1 MRASSEARKAQRA
14 QRHYEAALASWSA
27 EDAELRQLVERARTY
42 DGSADVSTPLNLKRD
57 ERVFY
62 ALTGAGL
69 METRSGP
76 RQWQGGYSGFSFR
89 VTKRIRYH
97 VGGTRGT
104 SVQGDDQTK
113 LIDTGTATITNQR
126 IVFQGQKQAREWTY
140 SKLLGYQ
147 HDQHSPWTPIQ
158 VSNRQRVSGIR
169 YDANAA
175 AAFQFNLALAL
186 ATFNNTRDQFASG
199 LAKELEEHQAQKPV
213 APAAAVSAAGTSAPL
228 AAGAAAPSSGSDAG
242 TKASGGFRAVAA
254 YKRAPLWARIAIP
267 VVAALVVIG
276 VIVALSGGSS
286 SSEKPRNTSHNA
298 PIVTAA
304 PATTEA
310 TTTVPPTTVPP
321 TTVPPTTAPPPT
333 QPPATAPPAPVTEA
347 PPPPPAQNV
356 VTPGAFCSP
365 VGATGVTSAGTPM
378 VCSATSANGTP
389 YTQPRWRS
397 A

>member
-1 MRASSEARKAQRA
+1 MAGGTHSAQWLPDPTGRHAQRYWNGNRWTEHVADDGKPAVDAITEQPGPPVLETPGGTSTGSSDGGFFARMRASSEARKAQRA

-140 SKLLGYQ
+140 SK
-147 HDQHSPWTPIQ
+147 
-158 VSNRQRVSGIR
+158 
-169 YDANAA
+169 
-175 AAFQFNLALAL
+175 
-186 ATFNNTRDQFASG
+186 
-199 LAKELEEHQAQKPV
+199 
-213 APAAAVSAAGTSAPL
+213 
-228 AAGAAAPSSGSDAG
+228 
-242 TKASGGFRAVAA
+242 
-254 YKRAPLWARIAIP
+254 
-267 VVAALVVIG
+267 
-276 VIVALSGGSS
+276 
-286 SSEKPRNTSHNA
+286 
-298 PIVTAA
+298 
-304 PATTEA
+304 
-310 TTTVPPTTVPP
+310 
-321 TTVPPTTAPPPT
+321 
-333 QPPATAPPAPVTEA
+333 
-347 PPPPPAQNV
+347 
-356 VTPGAFCSP
+356 
-365 VGATGVTSAGTPM
+365 
-378 VCSATSANGTP
+378 
-389 YTQPRWRS
+389 
-397 A
+397 